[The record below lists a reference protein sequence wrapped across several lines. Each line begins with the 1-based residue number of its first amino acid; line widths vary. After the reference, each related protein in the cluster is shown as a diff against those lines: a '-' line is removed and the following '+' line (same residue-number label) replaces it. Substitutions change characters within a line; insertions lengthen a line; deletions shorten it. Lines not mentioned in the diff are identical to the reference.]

1 MTDDQEIRDEMLSL
15 ATQLARLM
23 LELDEPQMTYLA
35 KCIGGNFDGQT
46 IGIAVVLAD
55 PETEAEID
63 DELD

>member
-1 MTDDQEIRDEMLSL
+1 MSTEAEIREEMLSL

-35 KCIGGNFDGQT
+35 KCTGGTFDGQT

-55 PETEAEID
+55 PEEEAEID